1 MAQGLTDLS
10 SALAMRLRDI
20 ARLMDR
26 LDRLESGTG
35 EWLASQKNGELSSAA
50 TEMTL
55 RALRLASDPM
65 NFSILVF
72 LSAHTSSPLAD
83 LEKGIGLGRLAMIER
98 VNDLVQVG
106 LAARNID
113 TDQVQGTAAGA
124 AVVGLI
130 NSISDATAKRLEAE
144 LQKRKLQTT
153 NSELSDFEI

>member
-20 ARLMDR
+20 ARMMDR

-35 EWLASQKNGELSSAA
+35 EWVASLKNGELKSAA

-55 RALRLASDPM
+55 RALRVAVDPT
-65 NFSILVF
+65 NFALLNF
-72 LSAHTSSPLAD
+72 LSTHESASTAD
-83 LEKGIGLGRLAMIER
+83 LEKSVSVGRLAWIER

-113 TDQVQGTAAGA
+113 TDQTQLTAAGA

-130 NSISDATAKRLEAE
+130 NSISDTTAKKLEEA
-144 LQKRKLQTT
+144 LKPMT
-153 NSELSDFEI
+153 SEQ

>member
-20 ARLMDR
+20 TRMMDR

-35 EWLASQKNGELSSAA
+35 EWAASLKNGELKSAS

-55 RALRLASDPM
+55 RALRVASDPT
-65 NFSILVF
+65 NFALLTF
-72 LSAHTSSPLAD
+72 LSTHESASTAS
-83 LEKGIGLGRLAMIER
+83 LEKSVGVGRLALIER

-113 TDQVQGTAAGA
+113 TDQIQTTAAGA
-124 AVVGLI
+124 AVVGLF
-130 NSISDATAKRLEAE
+130 NSIADATAK
-144 LQKRKLQTT
+144 KLAD
-153 NSELSDFEI
+153 SI

>member
-35 EWLASQKNGELSSAA
+35 EWAASLKNGELKSAS

-55 RALRLASDPM
+55 RALRVASDPT
-65 NFSILVF
+65 NFALLNF
-72 LSAHTSSPLAD
+72 LSTHESASTAN
-83 LEKGIGLGRLAMIER
+83 LEKCVGMGRLALIER

-113 TDQVQGTAAGA
+113 TDQIQNTAAGA
-124 AVVGLI
+124 AVVELM
-130 NSISDATAKRLEAE
+130 NSISDATAKKLEEA
-144 LQKRKLQTT
+144 LKSVTR
-153 NSELSDFEI
+153 

>member
-1 MAQGLTDLS
+1 MPQGLADLS

-20 ARLMDR
+20 ARMMDR

-35 EWLASQKNGELSSAA
+35 EWAASLQNGELKSAS

-55 RALRLASDPM
+55 RALRVASDPT
-65 NFSILVF
+65 NFALLAF
-72 LSAHTSSPLAD
+72 LSTHESASTAD
-83 LEKGIGLGRLAMIER
+83 LEKSVSVGRLALIER

-113 TDQVQGTAAGA
+113 TDQIQNTAAGA

-130 NSISDATAKRLEAE
+130 NSISDATAK
-144 LQKRKLQTT
+144 KLAD
-153 NSELSDFEI
+153 SI

>member
-1 MAQGLTDLS
+1 MAQGLADLS

-20 ARLMDR
+20 ARMMDR

-35 EWLASQKNGELSSAA
+35 EWAASLHNGELKAAA

-55 RALRLASDPM
+55 RALRVAIDPT
-65 NFSILVF
+65 NFALLNF
-72 LSAHTSSPLAD
+72 LSTHETASTAD
-83 LEKGIGLGRLAMIER
+83 LEKSVIVGRLGLIER

-113 TDQVQGTAAGA
+113 IDQIQSTAAGA

-130 NSISDATAKRLEAE
+130 NSISDATAK
-144 LQKRKLQTT
+144 KLAD
-153 NSELSDFEI
+153 SI